1 MAVATRI
8 LKVLGIG
15 FVLSCLSFL
24 PIAASAQQ
32 FDARTQKLIE
42 GAQKEGSL
50 VYIDNLMAPESRDA
64 MNAAFVRH
72 YGLKD
77 FKVTQYLLK
86 SSEVVARVEQEL
98 RAEKVSA
105 DVVLVNV
112 TTFWGS
118 MQKQG
123 ALANYCSPEY
133 KAFTALSKTGIP
145 DGGCFYKA
153 AYGVAFTPM
162 WNPKYVKDDLDSW
175 EKLVDPKYKGQIIFS
190 DPLKGDVYL
199 DTYIGL
205 RKILDV
211 AWFKKMSA
219 QKPIFFVRS
228 TDIRDKVMTGE
239 YPVAVLGYA
248 PRAYQSRK
256 DVELR
261 VSYPKEGV
269 VVMGGFAGI
278 MAKAAHPNAAR
289 LWTDFFFGKEGQEVL
304 QKYEAVISGRGDLAV
319 NPDVSKFVP
328 TVDQIKIVP
337 VDWASL
343 TEKDRDAARAEYR
356 SLFGK

>member
-1 MAVATRI
+1 MAIAARIMNVVCAGLATI
-8 LKVLGIG
+8 C
-15 FVLSCLSFL
+15 LSCM
-24 PIAASAQQ
+24 PVIASAES
-32 FDARTQKLIE
+32 FDARTQKLVD

-64 MNAAFVRH
+64 MDAAFVKH
-72 YGLKD
+72 YGLKN

-86 SSEVVARVEQEL
+86 SSEVIARVEQEL
-98 RAEKVSA
+98 RADKLSA

-112 TTFWGS
+112 TTFWSS

-123 ALANYCSPEY
+123 ALAEYCSPEY
-133 KAFTALSKTGIP
+133 KAFIALSKAGIP
-145 DGGCFYKA
+145 DGGCYYKA

-162 WNPKYVKDDLDSW
+162 WNPKYVKEDLDSW
-175 EKLVDPKYKGQIIFS
+175 QKLVDPKYKGQIIFS
-190 DPLKGDVYL
+190 DPLKGEVYL

-205 RKILDV
+205 RKILD
-211 AWFKKMSA
+211 ASWFKKMA
-219 QKPIFFVRS
+219 ALNPVYLVRS

-239 YPVAVLGYA
+239 YPIAVLGYA

-261 VSYPKEGV
+261 TSYPKEGV

-289 LWTDFFFGKEGQEVL
+289 LWTDFFFSKEGQEVL
-304 QKYEAVISGRGDLAV
+304 QKYEAVISGRADLTK
-319 NPDVSKFVP
+319 NPEVAKYVP
-328 TVDQIKIVP
+328 SVDQIKIVP
-337 VDWASL
+337 VDWTHL
-343 TEKDRDAARAEYR
+343 TEQDRDKARAEFR